1 MTNVYKELVK
11 TSYQDT
17 QCFLMT
23 RAILKLNKSLYHLE
37 LLYQYLQLFSFISGV
52 HIVIQMGLTAL
63 SLVCSVFVLRL
74 VHTDY
79 KDVPEVLRK
88 VRFFTE

>member
-1 MTNVYKELVK
+1 M
-11 TSYQDT
+11 
-17 QCFLMT
+17 
-23 RAILKLNKSLYHLE
+23 RSL
-37 LLYQYLQLFSFISGV
+37 LLLLQYCSDLFSVAGV

-88 VRFFTE
+88 VSKSLELSTHDFAR

>member
-1 MTNVYKELVK
+1 M
-11 TSYQDT
+11 
-17 QCFLMT
+17 
-23 RAILKLNKSLYHLE
+23 RSLL
-37 LLYQYLQLFSFISGV
+37 LQLQYCSDLFSVAGV

-88 VRFFTE
+88 VSKSWSCPHMISGENTDEFWILFIS